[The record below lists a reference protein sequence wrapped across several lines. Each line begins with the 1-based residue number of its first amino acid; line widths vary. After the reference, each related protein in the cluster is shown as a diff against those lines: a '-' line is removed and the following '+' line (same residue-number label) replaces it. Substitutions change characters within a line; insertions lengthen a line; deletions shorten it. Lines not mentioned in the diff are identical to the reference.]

1 MNNLVR
7 HSLESLTSRGILPNL
22 IAGILVGIE
31 EIIFAISIGTL
42 VFSGDLASYLPHG
55 IGIALLTATVL
66 MISIALLSSINNVI
80 GSLQDSPS
88 VIMAIIVASLAA
100 GLSAAT
106 LETKFATVI
115 VMITL
120 ISLITGLLLLAVGY
134 FKLSGFVRF
143 IPYPVIGGFLAGTGW
158 MLIRG
163 SFRSMADYPLGIATV
178 PELLQPDQLIT
189 WLPGVLF
196 AIILFAALHRIDN
209 VLVMPVILIAA
220 LLIYYFILV
229 VSGTSI
235 EEAGQMGLLLG
246 ESLAEADWQL
256 VHFASLRYA
265 DWPAIFGQAGN
276 VAIILIL
283 SVIGLLINTS
293 ALELSLKR
301 DFNLNHEFRSAG
313 IANILSG
320 LSGGMVGYHTLD
332 ASGLSIRLGSRSR
345 MAGIIAGFMCLGVLL
360 AGASLLAY
368 FPKFLLG
375 GLLFFLGMDFLY
387 DWVVLGWSRLSRI
400 DYFVVILILAVIATV
415 SFLAGVAVGLGVMA
429 IIFIVNYSRVDV
441 VRHAMSGSEFTSNVE
456 RSEHQQQFL
465 RKFGDRVYILQL
477 QGFIFFGTANALLD
491 RIRKY
496 LAEDD
501 ERPIRFLILDFQRVS
516 GLDSSAVYGFIKSKQ
531 FADERDIQLVF
542 TDVEGELYRQMDIG
556 GLFET
561 KPVVHRFPDLDHG
574 LEWCEDQLLQEQGI
588 VESAQ
593 PGSLPGRLVAA
604 GMAPANA
611 ERLIQYLERLEV
623 VAGEILA
630 QQGEKADALYF
641 VENGKLSIYLELENG
656 EQVRLQTLGK
666 RLIVG
671 ELGLYLDEQRTAS
684 IIADQPSV
692 VYCLS
697 SAKLDL
703 LKQQDP
709 ELAATL
715 HEFVASLLAERLA
728 DTTRLLSTLYP

>member
-1 MNNLVR
+1 
-7 HSLESLTSRGILPNL
+7 
-22 IAGILVGIE
+22 
-31 EIIFAISIGTL
+31 
-42 VFSGDLASYLPHG
+42 
-55 IGIALLTATVL
+55 
-66 MISIALLSSINNVI
+66 
-80 GSLQDSPS
+80 
-88 VIMAIIVASLAA
+88 
-100 GLSAAT
+100 
-106 LETKFATVI
+106 
-115 VMITL
+115 
-120 ISLITGLLLLAVGY
+120 
-134 FKLSGFVRF
+134 
-143 IPYPVIGGFLAGTGW
+143 
-158 MLIRG
+158 
-163 SFRSMADYPLGIATV
+163 
-178 PELLQPDQLIT
+178 
-189 WLPGVLF
+189 
-196 AIILFAALHRIDN
+196 
-209 VLVMPVILIAA
+209 
-220 LLIYYFILV
+220 
-229 VSGTSI
+229 
-235 EEAGQMGLLLG
+235 
-246 ESLAEADWQL
+246 
-256 VHFASLRYA
+256 
-265 DWPAIFGQAGN
+265 
-276 VAIILIL
+276 
-283 SVIGLLINTS
+283 
-293 ALELSLKR
+293 
-301 DFNLNHEFRSAG
+301 
-313 IANILSG
+313 
-320 LSGGMVGYHTLD
+320 
-332 ASGLSIRLGSRSR
+332 
-345 MAGIIAGFMCLGVLL
+345 
-360 AGASLLAY
+360 
-368 FPKFLLG
+368 
-375 GLLFFLGMDFLY
+375 
-387 DWVVLGWSRLSRI
+387 
-400 DYFVVILILAVIATV
+400 
-415 SFLAGVAVGLGVMA
+415 
-429 IIFIVNYSRVDV
+429 
-441 VRHAMSGSEFTSNVE
+441 
-456 RSEHQQQFL
+456 
-465 RKFGDRVYILQL
+465 
-477 QGFIFFGTANALLD
+477 LLD

-556 GLFET
+556 GLFEA

-593 PGSLPGRLVAA
+593 PGSLPERLVAA